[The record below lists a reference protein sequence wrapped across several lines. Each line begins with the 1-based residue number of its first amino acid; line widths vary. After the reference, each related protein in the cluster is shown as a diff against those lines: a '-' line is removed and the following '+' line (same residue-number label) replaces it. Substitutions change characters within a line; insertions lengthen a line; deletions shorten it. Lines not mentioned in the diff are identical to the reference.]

1 MALTRGFLAST
12 VLHGCA
18 HLVQPHA
25 TREAEPTLEP
35 AAAAA
40 LHESSSSYCGGA
52 SAHGDAECE
61 GLHWHAHAH
70 AGSATPC
77 LGRSPLLAWRKRAAG
92 GTSSASKSYFSS
104 SNSGAM
110 YHSVPASVLYGGAS
124 DMDTAI
130 PKSQILTAL
139 LELIEIYSLI
149 NTANP

>member
-1 MALTRGFLAST
+1 LIDQLEISMALTRGFLAST

-61 GLHWHAHAH
+61 GLHWHAQARRQRYTLPREV
-70 AGSATPC
+70 AAVGMEEARC
-77 LGRSPLLAWRKRAAG
+77 GRHVERVEVLL
-92 GTSSASKSYFSS
+92 
-104 SNSGAM
+104 
-110 YHSVPASVLYGGAS
+110 L
-124 DMDTAI
+124 
-130 PKSQILTAL
+130 
-139 LELIEIYSLI
+139 
-149 NTANP
+149 